1 MIKKLI
7 KYGIRLSHKLLISLF
22 FVYEKIFY
30 FLVSSSLVLY
40 GRESFLL
47 RIDNEKRTVERKI
60 ENGEISFYLDN
71 CL

>member
-7 KYGIRLSHKLLISLF
+7 KYGIRLPHKLLISLF
-22 FVYEKIFY
+22 FVYEKIFD

-40 GRESFLL
+40 ARESFLL
-47 RIDNEKRTVERKI
+47 RIDNEKRKAERKT
-60 ENGEISFYLDN
+60 ENGEISLDN